1 VKEDSLI
8 EEGFDLF
15 LFPGDAGFAFFLSVG
30 TLEAHGGRVVNKDEG
45 VSYFRQLRQKFGD
58 KLLQGFGAFSRS

>member
-30 TLEAHGGRVVNKDEG
+30 TLEAEGGYGKPFENFFCIAGWLND
-45 VSYFRQLRQKFGD
+45 
-58 KLLQGFGAFSRS
+58 